1 MSEVSFPGDG
11 QDGEQP
17 PPAVP
22 ARDEAEATPG
32 DGPQDDIA
40 GAAANGVPTD
50 PDDDGLPGAPATPDD
65 DWDGDAEMAAY
76 FADLDAGRRRIP
88 EEWEIESRPPV
99 TISLGD
105 AADVDPAE
113 LAAMLGPDGLGGEIF
128 AQDRPAD
135 VMRPGPILAA
145 LTERAAADPARLGDN
160 ELLGAVAAAR
170 RLAARAEYLE
180 LTAIAEFTRRQDA
193 RFEAAVAAKVPPG
206 QRDGEFADAE
216 LGYELVT
223 SGNAARDTMDMARH
237 LQTRLPRT
245 RDTLAAG
252 LIDGS
257 RARII
262 WRHTR
267 VLTDADA
274 AHADQILADAAPH
287 LRYDQLARRAIAL
300 AMKLDPEAMKRGKE
314 QARHD
319 GQRVEARRE
328 DSGNA
333 CLNGRE
339 LPVEDVLASKAH
351 IDAMALALRNGG
363 LPGNLRHLRAL
374 AYTDLTQGRNPLDR
388 LTRPG
393 APGADETGDGGH
405 SGAPE
410 SKAGASGGRLDE
422 DPYADDDTDPDDSPG
437 GSGATAS
444 DPAPFPALINLTI
457 PAGTILD
464 LSHAP
469 GDIGGWGLADST
481 DTRRLARAAAR
492 HPATRWCATLIGPDG
507 TAIAHGCA
515 RGPQP
520 WIPRQHQDHQVPA
533 SQPPAPGRTPGRA
546 PRSPSCC
553 AASTSRCTR
562 SPRGPAITGTAKTA
576 TPPAGC
582 SSTWSGPAPPPAP
595 RPAAGPR
602 PATTTSTT
610 RLPTPPGLPTNATSG
625 RPADT
630 TIASSKPPAGHS
642 NSPNPALCAG
652 PRPPGASTPP
662 GPPST
667 TCDQADWSCRSCI
680 WTLPR
685 TMSSRRAGD
694 LQRASAPGAGPRP
707 APPGPQGT
715 AGSAVT

>member
-22 ARDEAEATPG
+22 ARDETPAAPSN
-32 DGPQDDIA
+32 GPQDGITGTPENDA
-40 GAAANGVPTD
+40 PTG
-50 PDDDGLPGAPATPDD
+50 PDDDGLPGAPTTPDD
-65 DWDGDAEMAAY
+65 DWDGDADMAAY
-76 FADLDAGRRRIP
+76 IADLEAGRRRIP
-88 EEWEIESRPPV
+88 EEWEIESQPPV

-135 VMRPGPILAA
+135 VMRPGPVLAA
-145 LTERAAADPARLGDN
+145 LTERAAGEAARLGDD
-160 ELLGAVAAAR
+160 ELLGTVAAAR

-193 RFEAAVAAKVPPG
+193 RHEAAIAARVPPG
-206 QRDGEFADAE
+206 QRDGEFADGE

-223 SGNAARDTMDMARH
+223 SGNAARDTMDMAVH

-245 RDTLAAG
+245 REALAAG

-314 QARHD
+314 QARRD

-351 IDAMALALRNGG
+351 IDAMAAALRRGG

-388 LTRPG
+388 LTG
-393 APGADETGDGGH
+393 PGADETGDGRDPGT
-405 SGAPE
+405 GPAGDGRE
-410 SKAGASGGRLDE
+410 SEAGASGGRLDE
-422 DPYADDDTDPDDSPG
+422 DPYADDDTDPGDVPG
-437 GSGATAS
+437 APAR
-444 DPAPFPALINLTI
+444 DPAPFPALINLTF
-457 PAGTILD
+457 PAGTILG
-464 LSHAP
+464 LSDAP

-507 TAIAHGCA
+507 TAVAHGCA

-520 WIPRQHQDHQVPA
+520 WIP
-533 SQPPAPGRTPGRA
+533 PPAPGPAGTRPGQRPA
-546 PRSPSCC
+546 GGGTRDGPAARDGTTHPGPGPADGGRDGP
-553 AASTSRCTR
+553 AASD
-562 SPRGPAITGTAKTA
+562 GTATRGTTANPGPGPGQAAALAELLRRLNLTLHPIARGTCDHRHREDRYTPSRLLKHLVRARTA
-576 TPPAGC
+576 TCPAPGCGAQAYHNDLDHTLAYPAGPTDEC
-582 SSTWSGPAPPPAP
+582 NFGPPCRHHHRVKQAPGWTLEQPEPGVF
-595 RPAAGPR
+595 RW
-602 PATTTSTT
+602 TT
-610 RLPTPPGLPTNATSG
+610 PSG
-625 RPADT
+625 RVYT
-630 TIASSKPPAGHS
+630 TYP
-642 NSPNPALCAG
+642 
-652 PRPPGASTPP
+652 TVY
-662 GPPST
+662 
-667 TCDQADWSCRSCI
+667 
-680 WTLPR
+680 
-685 TMSSRRAGD
+685 D
-694 LQRASAPGAGPRP
+694 L
-707 APPGPQGT
+707 
-715 AGSAVT
+715 

>member
-1 MSEVSFPGDG
+1 MPEASFPGDG

-22 ARDEAEATPG
+22 ARDETPATPG
-32 DGPQDDIA
+32 GGPRDAEGPTGHAGTPEDGHPDDHG
-40 GAAANGVPTD
+40 GALTG
-50 PDDDGLPGAPATPDD
+50 PDDDGLPGAPAAPDDD

-113 LAAMLGPDGLGGEIF
+113 LAAMLGPDGLGGEVF
-128 AQDRPAD
+128 AQDRPAG
-135 VMRPGPILAA
+135 VMRPNPVLAA
-145 LTERAAADPARLGDN
+145 LTERAAGEAARLSDD

-193 RFEAAVAAKVPPG
+193 RHEAAIAAKVPPG
-206 QRDGEFADAE
+206 RRDGEFADSE

-223 SGNAARDTMDMARH
+223 SGNAARDTMDMAQA
-237 LQTRLPRT
+237 LQTRLPAT
-245 RDTLAAG
+245 RAALAAG

-274 AHADQILADAAPH
+274 AHADQVLAGAAPH

-300 AMKLDPEAMKRGKE
+300 AMKLDPEAMKRGKD
-314 QARHD
+314 QARRD

-333 CLNGRE
+333 CLAGRE

-351 IDAMALALRNGG
+351 IDAMAAALRNGG
-363 LPGNLRHLRAL
+363 LPGTLRHLRAL

-393 APGADETGDGGH
+393 DETANDARPDG
-405 SGAPE
+405 
-410 SKAGASGGRLDE
+410 AGATDSEAGAGGGLDE
-422 DPYADDDTDPDDSPG
+422 DPYADDDTDPGTGPDDGPG
-437 GSGATAS
+437 APDR

-457 PAGTILD
+457 PAGTILG
-464 LSHAP
+464 LSDAP
-469 GDIGGWGLADST
+469 ADIGGWGLADST

-520 WIPRQHQDHQVPA
+520 WIP
-533 SQPPAPGRTPGRA
+533 PPAPGPGQRPA
-546 PRSPSCC
+546 GGG
-553 AASTSRCTR
+553 TR
-562 SPRGPAITGTAKTA
+562 DGPATRDPTTPTGSGLAGGGRDGPAARDGTTHPGPGPDPGQAAALTELLRRLNLTLHPIARGTCDHRHREDRYTPSRLLKHLVGARTA
-576 TPPAGC
+576 TCPAPGCGAQAYHNDLDHTLAYPAGPTDEC
-582 SSTWSGPAPPPAP
+582 NFGPPCRHHHRVKQAPGWTLEQPEPGIF
-595 RPAAGPR
+595 RW
-602 PATTTSTT
+602 TT
-610 RLPTPPGLPTNATSG
+610 PSG
-625 RPADT
+625 RVYT
-630 TIASSKPPAGHS
+630 TYP
-642 NSPNPALCAG
+642 
-652 PRPPGASTPP
+652 TVYE
-662 GPPST
+662 T
-667 TCDQADWSCRSCI
+667 
-680 WTLPR
+680 
-685 TMSSRRAGD
+685 
-694 LQRASAPGAGPRP
+694 
-707 APPGPQGT
+707 
-715 AGSAVT
+715 